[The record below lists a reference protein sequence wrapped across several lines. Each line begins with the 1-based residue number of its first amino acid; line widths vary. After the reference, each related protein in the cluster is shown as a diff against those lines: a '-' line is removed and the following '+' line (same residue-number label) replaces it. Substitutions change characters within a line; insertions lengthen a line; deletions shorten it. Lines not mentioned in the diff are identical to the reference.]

1 MSNLTVKSISS
12 AVSTGSTVLLHT
24 GLCACPF
31 TYMMPWKFL
40 SSISNCTL
48 TPSAKQLT
56 SISGRGNGWI
66 GGGVVGIGT
75 KSNQIKLINLDL
87 AVYVEIEKI
96 CLHFICPSKLTT
108 SSWTSWITRISLNAS
123 TKTSVIDVCS
133 ICVRTAGPFYAWYCA
148 RVICQFAVSCSQA
161 VRISFTFW
169 D

>member
-87 AVYVEIEKI
+87 AVYYIEIEKNMSAFY
-96 CLHFICPSKLTT
+96 L
-108 SSWTSWITRISLNAS
+108 
-123 TKTSVIDVCS
+123 S
-133 ICVRTAGPFYAWYCA
+133 IETYHILLDQLDHPYIPQCIYKDIGG
-148 RVICQFAVSCSQA
+148 
-161 VRISFTFW
+161 
-169 D
+169 

>member
-12 AVSTGSTVLLHT
+12 AVSTGSTVLLQT

-75 KSNQIKLINLDL
+75 KSNRIKLINLDIT
-87 AVYVEIEKI
+87 VYYIEIEKNVCI
-96 CLHFICPSKLTT
+96 
-108 SSWTSWITRISLNAS
+108 SSFETYHILLDQLDHPYSPQCIY
-123 TKTSVIDVCS
+123 KDID
-133 ICVRTAGPFYAWYCA
+133 G
-148 RVICQFAVSCSQA
+148 
-161 VRISFTFW
+161 
-169 D
+169 

>member
-12 AVSTGSTVLLHT
+12 AVSTGSTVLLQT

-75 KSNQIKLINLDL
+75 KSNRIKLINLDIT
-87 AVYVEIEKI
+87 VYRNRKKMYAF
-96 CLHFICPSKLTT
+96 HPSKLTT
-108 SSWTSWITRISLNAS
+108 SSWTSWITRIALNAS
-123 TKTSVIDVCS
+123 TKTSMVDVCS
-133 ICVRTAGPFYAWYCA
+133 ICVRAAGPFYTWYCA
-148 RVICQFAVSCSQA
+148 RVIC
-161 VRISFTFW
+161 
-169 D
+169 

>member
-56 SISGRGNGWI
+56 SISGRGKGWI

-75 KSNQIKLINLDL
+75 KKNQMRITNLDITVYYSSKIIKLISMLPLIYLNNLP
-87 AVYVEIEKI
+87 
-96 CLHFICPSKLTT
+96 HPP
-108 SSWTSWITRISLNAS
+108 
-123 TKTSVIDVCS
+123 
-133 ICVRTAGPFYAWYCA
+133 GP
-148 RVICQFAVSCSQA
+148 VGSPV
-161 VRISFTFW
+161 
-169 D
+169 

>member
-12 AVSTGSTVLLHT
+12 AVSTGSTVLLQT

-75 KSNQIKLINLDL
+75 KSNRIKLINLDIT
-87 AVYVEIEKI
+87 VYYIEIKKKCMHFNALKKFLKNTFCKI
-96 CLHFICPSKLTT
+96 I
-108 SSWTSWITRISLNAS
+108 ILNFLLS
-123 TKTSVIDVCS
+123 HLL
-133 ICVRTAGPFYAWYCA
+133 
-148 RVICQFAVSCSQA
+148 
-161 VRISFTFW
+161 
-169 D
+169 

>member
-12 AVSTGSTVLLHT
+12 AVSTGSTVLLQT

-75 KSNQIKLINLDL
+75 KSNRIKLINLDITVNRKKMY
-87 AVYVEIEKI
+87 AF
-96 CLHFICPSKLTT
+96 HPSKLTT
-108 SSWTSWITRISLNAS
+108 SSWTSWITRIALNAS
-123 TKTSVIDVCS
+123 TKTSMVDVCS

-148 RVICQFAVSCSQA
+148 RVIC
-161 VRISFTFW
+161 
-169 D
+169 

>member
-12 AVSTGSTVLLHT
+12 AVSTGSTVLLQT

-75 KSNQIKLINLDL
+75 KNNQIKLINLDL
-87 AVYVEIEKI
+87 AVYYIEIEKNMSAFYLSI
-96 CLHFICPSKLTT
+96 ETYHILLDQLDHPYSPQCIYKD
-108 SSWTSWITRISLNAS
+108 
-123 TKTSVIDVCS
+123 ID
-133 ICVRTAGPFYAWYCA
+133 G
-148 RVICQFAVSCSQA
+148 
-161 VRISFTFW
+161 
-169 D
+169 

>member
-12 AVSTGSTVLLHT
+12 AVSTGSTVLLQT

-87 AVYVEIEKI
+87 AVYYISKKLKKYV
-96 CLHFICPSKLTT
+96 FILSVHRNLPHPPGPVGSPVYPSMHLQ
-108 SSWTSWITRISLNAS
+108 RH
-123 TKTSVIDVCS
+123 
-133 ICVRTAGPFYAWYCA
+133 R
-148 RVICQFAVSCSQA
+148 
-161 VRISFTFW
+161 
-169 D
+169 

>member
-1 MSNLTVKSISS
+1 MELTLQWKSPQVSNLTVKSISS
-12 AVSTGSTVLLHT
+12 AVSTGSTVLLQT

-75 KSNQIKLINLDL
+75 KSNQIKLINWDF
-87 AVYVEIEKI
+87 AVYQKLKYMSSFYLSIETYHILLDQLDHPYIPQCIYKDI
-96 CLHFICPSKLTT
+96 G
-108 SSWTSWITRISLNAS
+108 
-123 TKTSVIDVCS
+123 D
-133 ICVRTAGPFYAWYCA
+133 
-148 RVICQFAVSCSQA
+148 
-161 VRISFTFW
+161 
-169 D
+169 

>member
-75 KSNQIKLINLDL
+75 KKQSNKIYKFGYYTVLHQKNMSAFYLSIVTYHILLDQL
-87 AVYVEIEKI
+87 DHPYIPQCIYKD
-96 CLHFICPSKLTT
+96 
-108 SSWTSWITRISLNAS
+108 
-123 TKTSVIDVCS
+123 ID
-133 ICVRTAGPFYAWYCA
+133 G
-148 RVICQFAVSCSQA
+148 
-161 VRISFTFW
+161 
-169 D
+169 